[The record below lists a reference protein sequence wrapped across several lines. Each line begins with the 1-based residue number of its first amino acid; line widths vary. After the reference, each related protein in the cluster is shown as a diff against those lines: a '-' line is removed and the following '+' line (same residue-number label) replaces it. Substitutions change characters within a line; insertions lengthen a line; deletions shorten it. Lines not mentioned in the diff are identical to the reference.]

1 MSCHAAA
8 CCALVN
14 DNVSEIDSAD
24 DLVALFFKAPL
35 LSAAMAVE
43 EAKSN
48 AIKSAVKCAPV
59 FIGARPG

>member
-1 MSCHAAA
+1 
-8 CCALVN
+8 
-14 DNVSEIDSAD
+14 
-24 DLVALFFKAPL
+24 L